1 MREREKHKKTE
12 TDKIDRQTERE
23 WGCYILLIHWHI
35 LTGKWLI
42 ALPDSLGSGGKKDFP
57 GYYLSLGSFPRS
69 IVDPTLSSP
78 LTLVMNRFMAEDSRI
93 P

>member
-35 LTGKWLI
+35 LTGK
-42 ALPDSLGSGGKKDFP
+42 
-57 GYYLSLGSFPRS
+57 
-69 IVDPTLSSP
+69 
-78 LTLVMNRFMAEDSRI
+78 
-93 P
+93 